1 MNYIQLPNTGFN
13 PTRSP
18 DITGISSNASCF
30 TYCDSSA
37 NCAGFMYN
45 LSWMSWSGGSENVCY
60 MFDNSMMAN
69 LQSTSSNTNDV
80 FITPM
85 NI

>member
-1 MNYIQLPNTGFN
+1 MNYIQLPNTGFIT
-13 PTRSP
+13 TRSP

-45 LSWMSWSGGSENVCY
+45 HDIFGTYSNVCY

-69 LQSTSSNTNDV
+69 LQSTTSNTNEV